1 MMLMMTACYLKD
13 RRLVQVRKQ
22 DEVIDPEETFEKS
35 GHRHSVITITV
46 DLARQWCH
54 NPRQRAARGVTVPW
68 SVMYPRVRACRP
80 RDHHQVELDA
90 AWWMISSRAWSSS

>member
-1 MMLMMTACYLKD
+1 MQLVMMAACYLKE

-35 GHRHSVITITV
+35 GHRHSAITIAV

-54 NPRQRAARGVTVPW
+54 NLRQRAARGATAFW
-68 SVMYPRVRACRP
+68 SVMCPRVRACRP
-80 RDHHQVELDA
+80 RDHHQVELDSA
-90 AWWMISSRAWSSS
+90 